1 MATVQTE
8 LSKDG
13 GSFVKAAEQFWKQQ
27 YESRWLGHSLQV
39 YLYIFQFHNF
49 LQENI
54 DYCLS
59 CYAFSLL
66 DFIQR
71 SLFD

>member
-13 GSFVKAAEQFWKQQ
+13 GSLVKAAEQFWKQQ

-39 YLYIFQFHNF
+39 YCDTLMCSFSQ
-49 LQENI
+49 
-54 DYCLS
+54 LS
-59 CYAFSLL
+59 A
-66 DFIQR
+66 R
-71 SLFD
+71 KH